1 MRILHELAAWGPPAT
16 GLLCV
21 GGAAAHSPLT
31 SSRLPAAMPLATA
44 IVEIDVN
51 TQHMGPPPCA
61 VASATRQ
68 PLYAAAHRTAPRAE
82 ETVGVAVLVSS

>member
-1 MRILHELAAWGPPAT
+1 MSWLLGAHRPPAC
-16 GLLCV
+16 CV
-21 GGAAAHSPLT
+21 WAVPRPTHHSP
-31 SSRLPAAMPLATA
+31 AAGCLLPLATA

>member
-1 MRILHELAAWGPPAT
+1 
-16 GLLCV
+16 
-21 GGAAAHSPLT
+21 
-31 SSRLPAAMPLATA
+31 MPLATA